1 MGWTLVRPVRLM
13 QPENSTYRNPQKRPG
28 LSPLRIRLNG
38 QKGQSRPLPFEENTM
53 QNVPT
58 PNTSFQWMINAN
70 VNASDLEWLKRMEGS
85 VELHATNN
93 RERVQRIYTDAV
105 AGLLSKAPTVAD
117 LIKSLN

>member
-1 MGWTLVRPVRLM
+1 
-13 QPENSTYRNPQKRPG
+13 
-28 LSPLRIRLNG
+28 
-38 QKGQSRPLPFEENTM
+38 M